1 MAKKEKVEIEP
12 IAPAPPEVI
21 EPGDPLPDVVV
32 LPDVAVGPVDD
43 EPEDDFDDPK
53 PGPKR
58 NIAYVGRGEAPDQLS
73 LNDGGTPLTVRF
85 RHDTAR
91 QRAGFYHRRAALII
105 ADARDSKGKRLY
117 KAFREDK
124 GA

>member
-32 LPDVAVGPVDD
+32 VPPVDD
-43 EPEDDFDDPK
+43 GPDDDADDEVEHPQRR
-53 PGPKR
+53 R
-58 NIAYVGRGEAPDQLS
+58 NIVYVGRGEAPDAIS
-73 LNDGGTPLTVRF
+73 LNDGGVPLTVRL
-85 RHDTAR
+85 RHSTER
-91 QRAGFYHRRAALII
+91 QKAGFYHRKAALMI
-105 ADARDSKGKRLY
+105 ADARDSKGKRIY

-124 GA
+124 GKGD